1 MHLSDRITGPFLVG
15 LGAIAA
21 YGGSRLPPVPGQQ
34 IGPNVFPLVVGIG
47 LSICGVMIALGV
59 GRHFEEEAE
68 ADLLAH
74 EDPIPD
80 IRAHAQPVL
89 RPARARPAGAAHRL
103 RARRRQ
109 AWLRPNGRAD
119 RAYRGKDPWRELA
132 ARGAARRHRADLRPS
147 RLLQAAPGSTSR
159 GPPAD
164 AVVTMSDLLDA
175 FRLVPAT
182 DVLIAILLSS
192 IYGLVVGSLP
202 GLSAT
207 MATALLVPVTFYLSP
222 IAAVAT
228 IISAS
233 AMAIFSGDIPGCL
246 LRIPGTPASAAYTDE
261 AYAMTRKGQPSSR
274 SASASVVLGARRD
287 RGHAVADDP
296 RPDARRDG
304 AVVLDLR
311 VFLARLPR
319 PDVRD
324 ARRAL
329 LAGESDRQHA
339 PRPPVLLR
347 RDGESGRHAALHLR
361 LDGPPRRHRGDPG
374 ARRRLRRLGGHA
386 SDGDAGPA
394 ALPRRRF
401 GSIMAGQ
408 WALTKKYPKQQVRGN
423 IIGIIIGVLP
433 GAGADMAAWVS
444 YAMAKRFSKE
454 PEKFGTGHPEGL
466 IEAGASNNASLA
478 SGWVPAL
485 LFGIP
490 GDTITAI
497 AIGVLYM
504 KGLNPGPTLF
514 TERASSMYAL
524 YIIFIIANI
533 IMIPLGI
540 AMIRLASLI
549 LRAPRSSVMPV
560 IILCCAVGTF
570 ATGNNLFNVI
580 CVAFFGVLGFVMEKN
595 GYPVAALV
603 LGIVMG
609 TMVEQSF
616 VTSLIKSD
624 GSLLPFF
631 ERPVS
636 AVLAAMT
643 IACLVWPF
651 FVWGRRWIT
660 GRRGVRR
667 SHRVALSRRLSCAIF
682 RPAHPAG
689 LFWHM
694 PAGALRAGGPE

>member
-1 MHLSDRITGPFLVG
+1 MDPVIQAFEIVFSPYILWVMLASGLFGLFVG
-15 LGAIAA
+15 A
-21 YGGSRLPPVPGQQ
+21 
-34 IGPNVFPLVVGIG
+34 
-47 LSICGVMIALGV
+47 M
-59 GRHFEEEAE
+59 
-68 ADLLAH
+68 
-74 EDPIPD
+74 
-80 IRAHAQPVL
+80 
-89 RPARARPAGAAHRL
+89 
-103 RARRRQ
+103 
-109 AWLRPNGRAD
+109 
-119 RAYRGKDPWRELA
+119 
-132 ARGAARRHRADLRPS
+132 
-147 RLLQAAPGSTSR
+147 
-159 GPPAD
+159 
-164 AVVTMSDLLDA
+164 
-175 FRLVPAT
+175 
-182 DVLIAILLSS
+182 
-192 IYGLVVGSLP
+192 P
-202 GLSAT
+202 GLTAT
-207 MATALLVPVTFYLSP
+207 MATALLVPVTFFMEP
-222 IAAVAT
+222 IPALAAIVTAT
-228 IISAS
+228 

-261 AYAMTRKGQPSSR
+261 AYAMTRKGQPELALGICLWF
-274 SASASVVLGARRD
+274 SALGGIA
-287 RGHAVADDP
+287 GT
-296 RPDARRDG
+296 
-304 AVVLDLR
+304 LSLI
-311 VFLARLPR
+311 
-319 PDVRD
+319 
-324 ARRAL
+324 L
-329 LAGESDRQHA
+329 LAPALAEVALSFSTFEYFWLAFLGLMCATLVARSSPVKAIASMLLGLLIACVGIENPA
-339 PRPPVLLR
+339 GTPRFTFGITNL
-347 RDGESGRHAALHLR
+347 
-361 LDGPPRRHRGDPG
+361 
-374 ARRRLRRLGGHA
+374 LGGVEVI
-386 SDGDAGPA
+386 PA
-394 ALPRRRF
+394 LVGVFAVSEVMRAMTTPEPPPLPRRRF

-408 WALTKKYPKQQVRGN
+408 WALTKKYVAPQVRGN
-423 IIGIIIGVLP
+423 IVGIIIGVLP

-636 AVLAAMT
+636 AVLAALT

-651 FVWGRRWIT
+651 FVWGRRWIS
-660 GRRGVRR
+660 GRRGV
-667 SHRVALSRRLSCAIF
+667 AA
-682 RPAHPAG
+682 AA
-689 LFWHM
+689 
-694 PAGALRAGGPE
+694 E